1 MFNLLGF
8 GNRYR
13 MQQMQQE
20 DWIKQQIAEKQR
32 SKQNW
37 KEADRA
43 IDRAAL
49 RDCEIL
55 RQT

>member
-32 SKQNW
+32 NKQNW